1 MQSVFIF
8 DLNSY
13 RCNIKSYFNMMT
25 QINNYCKREMYNSN
39 NFDIFDITSILSSIL
54 KQIFENYSRKTFPGL
69 SLTSIHREI
78 AFF

>member
-13 RCNIKSYFNMMT
+13 RCNIESYFNMMT

-39 NFDIFDITSILSSIL
+39 NFDISDITSILSSIL

-69 SLTSIHREI
+69 SLTSIHHEI